1 MSLPITGAKNRV
13 WDDRGHPPL
22 SVNNNTSSSSNS
34 SLTNGGKRKNRHTKG
49 GGGGG
54 GDCRPSQQRRPQ
66 LSRDYGGDVLGLE
79 KEVRT

>member
-34 SLTNGGKRKNRHTKG
+34 SLTNGGKRKNRYTKG

-54 GDCRPSQQRRPQ
+54 GDSRPSQQRRPQ